1 MAEIKKYL
9 SLDGL
14 SKYDVKIKE
23 VISAGDEAT
32 LASAKGYA
40 DGLAS
45 NYEPAGSVATAKS
58 ELEGKIATVS
68 AAAQTA
74 DGKAVAAQNDVDAL
88 ETLVGTLPEDTSAK
102 SVVDYV
108 NLKTTGIATDA
119 ALGEL
124 RNQLSTTQ
132 SEVSTIK
139 GDYLKAADKTELDG
153 KITAEANRA
162 KGVESGLESRL
173 AAVEAD
179 YLVEADKTELQ
190 GNIDTVSGIVNTL
203 VGTDTGKSVRTI
215 ANEELAAQLIPENAS
230 ESLNTLQ
237 EIAAWI
243 QNHPGDASAMNKAI
257 EDLETLVGTLP
268 EGVTASTIVGYIQE
282 AVGAEKS
289 RAEGVESGLNSRLA
303 AVEGAVGS
311 EGSVKEMIDSA
322 VAAEAALRVAGDEA
336 ATSKANQALVDAK
349 KYTDDEIDKV
359 EATVTSNTSAISGVA
374 NRVTTAEGK
383 ITALEGASHTHTNK
397 AQLDLITAE
406 KLSAWDDA
414 ATKAHTHANKD
425 VIDAI
430 TSVKVSA
437 WDAAEQNAKDY
448 TDSEIAKFV
457 PVTSDEINAMFA

>member
-9 SLDGL
+9 SLDKL

-23 VISAGDEAT
+23 VISAGDKAT

-45 NYEPAGSVATAKS
+45 NYEPAGSIATAKS

-88 ETLVGTLPEDTSAK
+88 ETLVGTLPSGTSAK

-108 NLKTTGIATDA
+108 NLKTSGIATDA

-124 RNQLSTTQ
+124 QSQLSATQ

-190 GNIDTVSGIVNTL
+190 GNIDTVSGVVNTL
-203 VGTDTGKSVRTI
+203 VGTDTSKSVRTI

-230 ESLNTLQ
+230 
-237 EIAAWI
+237 
-243 QNHPGDASAMNKAI
+243 
-257 EDLETLVGTLP
+257 
-268 EGVTASTIVGYIQE
+268 
-282 AVGAEKS
+282 
-289 RAEGVESGLNSRLA
+289 
-303 AVEGAVGS
+303 
-311 EGSVKEMIDSA
+311 
-322 VAAEAALRVAGDEA
+322 
-336 ATSKANQALVDAK
+336 
-349 KYTDDEIDKV
+349 
-359 EATVTSNTSAISGVA
+359 
-374 NRVTTAEGK
+374 
-383 ITALEGASHTHTNK
+383 
-397 AQLDLITAE
+397 
-406 KLSAWDDA
+406 
-414 ATKAHTHANKD
+414 
-425 VIDAI
+425 
-430 TSVKVSA
+430 
-437 WDAAEQNAKDY
+437 
-448 TDSEIAKFV
+448 
-457 PVTSDEINAMFA
+457 